1 MRIALVA
8 LLFFLAQ
15 DKDEAKLRGEF
26 ATAFKAK
33 DAAKRVEALKKL
45 EGCKEE
51 KTVEAVAGGLKD
63 PEKDV
68 KKAAATVLATCTD
81 GAGKAIKP
89 LCAALVDKKED
100 PDVRYA
106 CAQALAKARYKS
118 EAVVAMIETIS
129 GIENKDRHLHE
140 FGKNVT
146 VVLEGITK
154 ESFEYGKNT
163 PHLWQEWWKENKAKY
178 EKDDEAKRAEYQK
191 EKK

>member
-1 MRIALVA
+1 MRIALVT
-8 LLFFLAQ
+8 LLSVAAQ
-15 DKDEAKLRGEF
+15 DEAKLRTEF
-26 ATAFKAK
+26 AAAFKAK
-33 DAAKRVEALKKL
+33 EAPKRVEALKKL

-63 PEKDV
+63 AEKDV
-68 KKAAATVLATCTD
+68 KKAAATVLATCQD
-81 GAGKAIKP
+81 GAGVAIKP

-118 EAVVAMIETIS
+118 DAIAAMIETIS

-140 FGKNVT
+140 FGRTVT

-154 ESFEYGKNT
+154 ESFGYGKNT
-163 PHLWQEWWKENKAKY
+163 PYLWQEWWKETKAKIQK
-178 EKDDEAKRAEYQK
+178 EDEAKRAEYRKQK
-191 EKK
+191 